1 MDEAEEVMVV
11 RTSIDRMEHLLLMD
25 RRYTLGLMHALATIT
40 RWCLLTCAI
49 LLTVWAFSRVGM
61 RELQR
66 AFGGSEEGVVELVV
80 MHWSG
85 GGGQQEDQIVEDTL
99 RAFEERNPG
108 IRVKRINPGDSG
120 QYFTKLQTMVAAG
133 EPPDVFYMDF
143 ERIPIFAAAG
153 QLAPLDETLPI
164 ERFFTPAVDAFRFDG
179 EGQGSGPLYGIP
191 KDFTTVGFYYN
202 RSLLDRAGV
211 QPPSDD
217 WTWDDF
223 IATARAVAALDEQTR
238 GAEIVTWPWIVRALL
253 WTEGVDILDADGE
266 LDLSDPKLV
275 STLERLRSWRFD
287 EEQTLLGAEAEG
299 LDASS
304 LFLTGR
310 LGMVG
315 PYGRWVVPSFRS
327 IPPPGEGGFEW
338 DFAPLPRGDVRANV
352 IATVAW
358 AMSPRSEHPDES
370 ARLLAWL
377 VGPETQDAQSRLG
390 LAVPTL
396 RSVAESDAFI
406 DPDVAPRND
415 RAYLDAVEHARV
427 ANWPRDPEFSAQFG
441 QWMDLSLRTGRDLDA
456 SLTGFEDWWRTK
468 QASPLSNTA
477 FPAMPWIGILLVV
490 GAIVA
495 AGFLWLLLRARREVL
510 SHAERSE
517 ERAGYA
523 LAMPWLIG
531 FVFLLAGPITISL
544 LLSFTRWNGLGTLD
558 TAEYVGLANYQ
569 RIFTEDRTF
578 MESLR
583 VTGYY
588 VLLAVPLGQVFALAA
603 AVLLNARLKG
613 IEFFRAAWYLPS
625 VLAGVGMSVL
635 FLWVFKSEGGLINS
649 AIAPVLSI
657 FGLEPPEWFN
667 RDARLFGVPA
677 FALMNL
683 WLIGGSMMI
692 YLAGLRNIPVELY
705 EAASIDGARPWR
717 RFTSVTLPMLGPV
730 ILFNGIM
737 ALIGSFQVFTQAF
750 VMTSGGPG
758 DDTRFYVLYLYNKAF
773 DFYDMGYA
781 SALAWILLVVVLLLT
796 GFVLRTSGRHVHYEG
811 LRQ

>member
-1 MDEAEEVMVV
+1 MILR
-11 RTSIDRMEHLLLMD
+11 RTLI
-25 RRYTLGLMHALATIT
+25 G
-40 RWCLLTCAI
+40 CAI
-49 LLTVWAFSRVGM
+49 LLTAWAFLRVGV
-61 RELQR
+61 REFQR
-66 AFGGSEEGVVELVV
+66 IAGGDAADGVELVV

-99 RAFEERNPG
+99 RDFEEANPG
-108 IRVKRINPGDSG
+108 IRIKRINPGDSG

-153 QLAPLDETLPI
+153 QLAELDERIPVDDY
-164 ERFFTPAVDAFRFDG
+164 FAPAVDAFRFDG
-179 EGQGSGPLYGIP
+179 EVQGRGNLYGVP

-202 RSLLDRAGV
+202 RTLFERAGIE
-211 QPPSDD
+211 PPSDD

-223 IATARAVAALDEQTR
+223 IRSARAVAALDDRTR
-238 GAEIVTWPWIVRALL
+238 GAEVVTWPWIVRALL
-253 WTEGVDILDADGE
+253 WTEGVDILDQDGA
-266 LDLSDPKLV
+266 LDLSDPGIV
-275 STLERLRSWRFD
+275 ATLERLRSWRFD

-315 PYGRWVVPSFRS
+315 PYGRWVVPSFRG
-327 IPPPGEGGFEW
+327 IPAPEDGGFDW
-338 DFAPLPRGDVRANV
+338 DFAPLPRGKVSANV

-358 AMSPRSEHPDES
+358 GMSSRSRHPEE
-370 ARLLAWL
+370 AAKLLSWL
-377 VGPETQDAQSRLG
+377 VGPETQAAQSRLG
-390 LAVPTL
+390 LAIPTL
-396 RSVAESDAFI
+396 RSVAASDAFL
-406 DPDVAPRND
+406 DPAVSPRND
-415 RAYLDAVEHARV
+415 QAYLDAVEDARV
-427 ANWPRDPEFSAQFG
+427 ATWPRDPEFSAQFG

-456 SLTGFEDWWRTK
+456 SLDGFDTWWRQK
-468 QASPLSNTA
+468 QASPLAAAN
-477 FPAMPWIGILLVV
+477 FPAMPWGLCILIGLLALVPFALTLLVRFRR
-490 GAIVA
+490 GR
-495 AGFLWLLLRARREVL
+495 GSSHERA
-510 SHAERSE
+510 E

-523 LAMPWLIG
+523 LAMPWLLG
-531 FVFLLAGPITISL
+531 FVLLLAGPIILSL

-558 TAEYVGLANYQ
+558 TAEYVGLANYT
-569 RIFTEDRTF
+569 RIFTEDATF
-578 MESLR
+578 RESLR

-588 VLLAVPLGQVFALAA
+588 VLLAVPVGQAFALLAA
-603 AVLLNARLKG
+603 ILLNARIRG

-649 AIAPVLSI
+649 LFDPILSP
-657 FGLEPPEWFN
+657 FGLEAPEWFN

-692 YLAGLRNIPVELY
+692 YLAGLRNIPEELY
-705 EAASIDGARPWR
+705 EAASIDGARSWR
-717 RFTSVTLPMLGPV
+717 RFRSVTLPMLGPI

-796 GFVLRTSGRHVHYEG
+796 GIVLRTSGRFVHYEG

>member
-1 MDEAEEVMVV
+1 MRSLVQIL
-11 RTSIDRMEHLLLMD
+11 RWSLL
-25 RRYTLGLMHALATIT
+25 AAAFV
-40 RWCLLTCAI
+40 LTA
-49 LLTVWAFSRVGM
+49 WAFLRVGV
-61 RELQR
+61 REFARL
-66 AFGGSEEGVVELVV
+66 GGGADPDDIELVV

-85 GGGQQEDQIVEDTL
+85 GGGQEEDQIVEDTL
-99 RAFEERNPG
+99 RAFERDNPG
-108 IRVKRINPGDSG
+108 IRIKRINPGDSG

-153 QLAPLDETLPI
+153 QLAELDAQIPVDDY
-164 ERFFTPAVDAFRFDG
+164 FAPAVDAFRFDG
-179 EGQGSGPLYGIP
+179 DRQGRGPLYGVP
-191 KDFTTVGFYYN
+191 KDFTTVGFYCN
-202 RSLLDRAGV
+202 LDLFERAGLD
-211 QPPSDD
+211 PPADD

-223 IATARAVAALDEQTR
+223 IRSARAIAALDEDIR

-253 WTEGVDILDADGE
+253 WTEGVDILDAGGD
-266 LDLSDPKLV
+266 LDLSDPRIEA
-275 STLERLRSWRFD
+275 TLERLRSWRFD
-287 EEQTLLGAEAEG
+287 EERTLLGSEAEG
-299 LDASS
+299 LDPSS

-315 PYGRWVVPSFRS
+315 PFGRWVVPNYRD
-327 IPPPGEGGFEW
+327 IPDPSKEGGFEW
-338 DFAPLPRGDVRANV
+338 DFAPLPRGETEANV

-358 AMSPRSEHPDES
+358 GLSPKSRHPDAA

-377 VGPETQDAQSRLG
+377 VGPETQAAQSRLG
-390 LAVPTL
+390 LAIPTL
-396 RSVAESDAFI
+396 RTVAESDAFI

-441 QWMDLSLRTGRDLDA
+441 QWMDLSLRTGRDLDE
-456 SLTGFEDWWRTK
+456 SLEGFGTWWNRK
-468 QASPLSNTA
+468 QSSPLSGGD
-477 FPAMPWIGILLVV
+477 FPAMPWGLCITVGLLLLVPVGLLLVV
-490 GAIVA
+490 
-495 AGFLWLLLRARREVL
+495 RARRTRL
-510 SHAERSE
+510 SPHERGE

-523 LAMPWLIG
+523 LAAPWLFG
-531 FVFLLAGPITISL
+531 FVALLAGPIVLSL

-558 TAEYVGLANYQ
+558 TAEYVGFANYV
-569 RIFTEDRTF
+569 RIFTEDGTF
-578 MESLR
+578 LESLR

-588 VLLAVPLGQVFALAA
+588 VLLAVPLGQAFALLA
-603 AVLLNARLKG
+603 AVLLNARIRG

-625 VLAGVGMSVL
+625 VLAGVGMSIL
-635 FLWVFKSEGGLINS
+635 FLWVFKSDGGLVNS
-649 AIAPVLSI
+649 LLDPMLAPL
-657 FGLEPPEWFN
+657 GLEAPEWFN

-692 YLAGLRNIPVELY
+692 YLAGLRNIPEELY
-705 EAASIDGARPWR
+705 EAASIDGAGPWR
-717 RFTSVTLPMLGPV
+717 RFRSVTLPMLGPI

-781 SALAWILLVVVLLLT
+781 SALAWILLVVVLVLT
-796 GFVLRTSGRHVHYEG
+796 GIVLRTSGRFVHYEG